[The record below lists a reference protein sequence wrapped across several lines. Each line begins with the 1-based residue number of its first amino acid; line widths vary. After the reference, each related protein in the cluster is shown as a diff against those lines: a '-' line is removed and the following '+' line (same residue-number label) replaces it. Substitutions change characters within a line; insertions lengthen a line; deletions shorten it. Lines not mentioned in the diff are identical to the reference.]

1 MNEKNTNCSCNRYGK
16 KRLTKEEEQVMMI
29 ILLMMIV
36 VPLVVGLGFFLID
49 YILQRKRSWKFHEI
63 TNFPK
68 QPDWLMKL
76 EVSALTKKEEK
87 YFTIYT
93 KHYSKEFGA
102 KIYPTV
108 VKKLREVLGNHFKFT
123 IDSDVIPDLTCIIS
137 VPKRNFKCGGIPG
150 EFIPKHGESPG
161 CYFEYQMIGDDRI
174 QVTWFMVEGKKYVAG
189 ICIYMKNPE
198 QCNYKYREQVIEQL
212 LKEPDYWS
220 TYGLKEETMKV
231 LIRKDNEE
239 WNLFTN
245 NRYGEERCFRFIS
258 EKRQLDAYRPFA
270 LQHYGIKKS
279 SEYPGDLTVQVC
291 KSRNEM
297 VMIGMRDGERMHTSW
312 NKKHQQMEYSICAS
326 CVELNETPPPTY
338 QSLY

>member
-16 KRLTKEEEQVMMI
+16 KPLTKEEEQAMMVFMSIFFGI
-29 ILLMMIV
+29 ILLMIV
-36 VPLVVGLGFFLID
+36 FLVII
-49 YILQRKRSWKFHEI
+49 YIFHYIRSWKFHKVTKI
-63 TNFPK
+63 PK
-68 QPDWLMKL
+68 QPNWLMRI
-76 EVSALTKKEEK
+76 EVSALTKREQK

-93 KHYSKEFGA
+93 KRYSPVYGKL
-102 KIYPTV
+102 YPDA

-137 VPKRNFKCGGIPG
+137 VPKRNFKCGRIPG

-198 QCNYKYREQVIEQL
+198 QFHYMYREQIIEQL

-258 EKRQLDAYRPFA
+258 EKRQLDTYRPFDSK
-270 LQHYGIKKS
+270 HYGKKKS
-279 SEYPGDLTVQVC
+279 TEDAGDLTVHVC

-297 VMIGMRDGERMHTSW
+297 VMIGMRDGERMHATW
-312 NKKHQQMEYSICAS
+312 NKKHQQMEYYRCAS
-326 CVELNETPPPTY
+326 CAELNYTPPPTY